1 MRKAC
6 LVYITAK
13 DAEQAEAI
21 GRALVEERLASGANI
36 VNGMNALFWW
46 DGEVQDDSEAILI
59 AKTREDLVPQLTARV
74 KELHSYECPCVVVL
88 PITGGNPDFLKWIAD
103 ETTPTDA

>member
-1 MRKAC
+1 MTKTS

-21 GRALVEERLASGANI
+21 GRTLVEERLASCANI
-36 VNGMNALFWW
+36 VDGMNSLFWW
-46 DGEVQDDSEAILI
+46 DGEIQDESEAILI
-59 AKTREDLVPQLTARV
+59 VKTREDLVTQLTERV

-103 ETTPTDA
+103 ETQPADA